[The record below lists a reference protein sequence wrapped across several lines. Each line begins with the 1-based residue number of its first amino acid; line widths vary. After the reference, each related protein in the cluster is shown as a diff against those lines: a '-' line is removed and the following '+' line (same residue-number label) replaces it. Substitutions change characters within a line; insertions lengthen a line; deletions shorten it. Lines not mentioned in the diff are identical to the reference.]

1 MCKSLHFMQRWW
13 ATSSDQVCSMI
24 MLALLAL
31 ERLAL
36 ERLNAKNDQLLK
48 LLDIESLELL
58 SQIENRVQ
66 EFSRKNEH
74 EMLEEHAINQALDP
88 LLEMRHEG
96 RPAQSL
102 RHLGRGHSQAPA
114 RPGLPRNGVS
124 SSSPLRGSPP
134 VSSSKRR

>member
-74 EMLEEHAINQALDP
+74 EMLEEHSNMQSI
-88 LLEMRHEG
+88 RH
-96 RPAQSL
+96 
-102 RHLGRGHSQAPA
+102 
-114 RPGLPRNGVS
+114 
-124 SSSPLRGSPP
+124 
-134 VSSSKRR
+134 

>member
-1 MCKSLHFMQRWW
+1 
-13 ATSSDQVCSMI
+13 

-66 EFSRKNEH
+66 ELSRKNEH

-88 LLEMRHEG
+88 VQRNLEMRHEG

-102 RHLGRGHSQAPA
+102 HHLGRGHSQTPV

-124 SSSPLRGSPP
+124 SSSPLRESPP

>member
-24 MLALLAL
+24 MLALLVL
-31 ERLAL
+31 DS
-36 ERLNAKNDQLLK
+36 LNAKNDQLLK

-74 EMLEEHAINQALDP
+74 EMFEEHAINQALDP

-102 RHLGRGHSQAPA
+102 RHLGRGHSQAPV

-124 SSSPLRGSPP
+124 SSSPLRESPP